1 MSIIRKLA
9 VSAASLIV
17 GITGIVLTVAP
28 ANSVADCTWGVP
40 VPCKTSTIAQ
50 QY

>member
-17 GITGIVLTVAP
+17 GIVGITVLTAGP
-28 ANSVADCTWGVP
+28 ANSVADCSWGAP
-40 VPCKTSTIAQ
+40 VPCKTKSIE